1 MIEMEEDKKNTVKEY
16 FSLGEVGRYILRIF
30 GKKDPNAPKS
40 INLKLMHGI
49 NRITIVIFV
58 LAILFFI
65 MKKVL
70 Y

>member
-1 MIEMEEDKKNTVKEY
+1 MEEEKKNTVREY
-16 FSLGEVGRYILRIF
+16 FSLGDVGKYILRIF
-30 GKKDPNAPKS
+30 GKKDEKAPKS

-65 MKKVL
+65 VKKVFF
-70 Y
+70 